1 MSVKINDIVEAYEQG
16 YDANWDSND
25 PPTAK
30 ELAVFCPEP
39 KSPTETEKKLKEYA
53 RLREVNVFGPGY
65 VPGDLL
71 NRDPTFLQL
80 KDQVKPKL
88 KEMILSDQAYAV
100 AEINRIVWEALQP
113 NLIFRELVTIW
124 HTNNPT
130 YRFIRAILIP
140 RAYDVAEA
148 AEIPIAGEKY
158 DYVDVTMRKIGVR
171 PQISRELVEDAVW
184 DVVAR
189 QLAEGGRAMAQ
200 KENELGIAIL
210 NTAASSS
217 NNYQG
222 YGCTQAA
229 ATSGTLAYG
238 DIVKSIGQLR
248 GQNAFPDTLVVN
260 PSEEASVLQDSNF
273 INAFYFGGLMKKALG
288 PQEFFG
294 QMLGFRTLTSTLQP
308 SGTSLLLD
316 TARACGFVI
325 RRDVTVEHLIDPIKD
340 LSGASFTSRINLG
353 VLRYLAICAVTN
365 D

>member
-16 YDANWDSND
+16 YDTNWDSMD

-30 ELAVFCPEP
+30 ELAVFCPET
-39 KSPTETEKKLKEYA
+39 KTPTETEKKLKEYA

-65 VPGDLL
+65 VPGDLIS
-71 NRDPTFLQL
+71 RDKDFLEL
-80 KDQVKPKL
+80 KEQVRPKL
-88 KEMILSDQAYAV
+88 KEMVLSDQAYAV

-210 NTAASSS
+210 NTSASSS

-222 YGCTQAA
+222 YGCTQDCA
-229 ATSGTLAYG
+229 SHGTLAYG
-238 DIVKSIGQLR
+238 DIVKGIGQLR

-288 PQEFFG
+288 PQE
-294 QMLGFRTLTSTLQP
+294 
-308 SGTSLLLD
+308 
-316 TARACGFVI
+316 
-325 RRDVTVEHLIDPIKD
+325 
-340 LSGASFTSRINLG
+340 
-353 VLRYLAICAVTN
+353 YLN
-365 D
+365 